1 MPPVSPG
8 EMLDEECLKPLC
20 LSKYRLAKDIGVPP
34 QRIGDIV
41 AGKHTFTADTILRP
55 APAHCPTSAAPTRTA
70 LMIARTHQSPR
81 HDVRPPCQA
90 MPRPTRRRFAL
101 AHDADRVSFHPDA
114 LSTPGALSAILLR
127 PTDYPSRKLFGI
139 IIRH

>member
-1 MPPVSPG
+1 MRTVPPVSPG

-70 LMIARTHQSPR
+70 LMIARALRSPPHDAR
-81 HDVRPPCQA
+81 HLRQA
-90 MPRPTRRRFAL
+90 TPRPTVR
-101 AHDADRVSFHPDA
+101 
-114 LSTPGALSAILLR
+114 
-127 PTDYPSRKLFGI
+127 
-139 IIRH
+139 